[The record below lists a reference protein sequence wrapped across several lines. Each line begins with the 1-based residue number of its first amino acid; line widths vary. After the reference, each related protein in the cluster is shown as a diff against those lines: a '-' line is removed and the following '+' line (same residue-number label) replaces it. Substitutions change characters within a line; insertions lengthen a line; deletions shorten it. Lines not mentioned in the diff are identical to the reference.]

1 MHVDNDVDVAPWGL
15 TEARL
20 LHSEVSVHVA
30 GQGLLIKQEVVADDV
45 ERQPRPPM
53 RNGVV

>member
-1 MHVDNDVDVAPWGL
+1 MHVDNDVDVACGVL

-30 GQGLLIKQEVVADDV
+30 GQGLLIKLEVVADDV
-45 ERQPRPPM
+45 ERQPCPPM
-53 RNGVV
+53 GNGVV

>member
-1 MHVDNDVDVAPWGL
+1 MLTWRRGVL

-30 GQGLLIKQEVVADDV
+30 GQGLLIKLEVVADDV
-45 ERQPRPPM
+45 ECQTRPPM
-53 RNGVV
+53 GNGVV